1 MFLESYFEVLGVSN
15 TLLELLSMLASI
27 VLLFIVLIGGSGW
40 GITFYI
46 AFIICKFTA
55 DSR

>member
-15 TLLELLSMLASI
+15 TLLELLSVLASI

-40 GITFYI
+40 AGYHLVYCIYHLQVH
-46 AFIICKFTA
+46 
-55 DSR
+55 SG